1 MALLETP
8 VCDFG
13 KPAPNFD
20 LLGVDGKRW
29 TLAQCV
35 GEKGLLVMFICQHC
49 PYVKAIHERIIRD
62 ALELKAFG
70 INSVAIMSNDP
81 SDYPDDSYEA
91 MQRIAKQFDYSFPYL
106 FDETQ
111 EVAKA
116 YGAVCTPDFF
126 GYNADL
132 KLQYRG
138 RLDASRK
145 ETAPADT
152 IRDLFEAM
160 KQISATGN
168 GPAEQKVS
176 IGCSIKW
183 RQN

>member
-1 MALLETP
+1 
-8 VCDFG
+8 
-13 KPAPNFD
+13 
-20 LLGVDGKRW
+20 
-29 TLAQCV
+29 
-35 GEKGLLVMFICQHC
+35 
-49 PYVKAIHERIIRD
+49 
-62 ALELKAFG
+62 
-70 INSVAIMSNDP
+70 
-81 SDYPDDSYEA
+81 
-91 MQRIAKQFDYSFPYL
+91 MQRVAQQFDYPFPYL

-116 YGAVCTPDFF
+116 YDAVCTPDFF

-145 ETAPADT
+145 ETAPPDT

-168 GPAEQKVS
+168 GPTQQIAS
-176 IGCSIKW
+176 MGCSIKW
-183 RQN
+183 LQH